1 MNFINLNKILKVN
14 KKLESENSIL
24 MQDLVRLKV
33 NLNEK
38 NSQV

>member
-1 MNFINLNKILKVN
+1 MNFINLNKMLKVN